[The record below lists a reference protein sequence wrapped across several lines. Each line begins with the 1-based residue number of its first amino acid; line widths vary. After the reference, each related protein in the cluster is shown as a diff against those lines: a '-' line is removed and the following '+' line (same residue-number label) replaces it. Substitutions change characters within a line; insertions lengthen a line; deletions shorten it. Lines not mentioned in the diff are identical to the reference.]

1 MRVLTP
7 TGKVVKVFKVEP
19 YVEAGFEL
27 NGIMQRVTN
36 PAKDLSV
43 KPTGINLS
51 IESQHGDFARP
62 FLYVGNLPTVEVL
75 EILDAI
81 GVSGFYDFT
90 QMEYQQKSYDK
101 VVIDG
106 GSSLPYYNETTFNDF
121 APILPFYEEEEE
133 KEEDD

>member
-27 NGIMQRVTN
+27 NGVMQRVTN

-43 KPTGINLS
+43 KPTGINLTV
-51 IESQHGDFARP
+51 ESQNGDFARP
-62 FLYVGNLPTVEVL
+62 FLYVGNLPTVEII

-81 GVSGFYDFT
+81 MVSGFYDFT
-90 QMEYQQKSYDK
+90 QMEYLYM
-101 VVIDG
+101 VI
-106 GSSLPYYNETTFNDF
+106 
-121 APILPFYEEEEE
+121 
-133 KEEDD
+133 